1 MPKDSV
7 GPAKTIPRQTAVGR
21 VVRTLRGQ
29 LAWIDHQGRS
39 FEPVQAIPLF
49 PVSQPD
55 GWISLVSSSGEELA
69 LFESL
74 EALPPETADPLR
86 EELALRQWVPRIQ
99 RVVSVSGTSEPCEW
113 VVETDR
119 GRTQFVLTS
128 EENIRRLS
136 DHTVQITASSGAK
149 FRVEDTKQLD
159 PRSRRF
165 IEWYV

>member
-7 GPAKTIPRQTAVGR
+7 GPENTIPRQAAQGR
-21 VVRTLRGQ
+21 VVRTPRGQ
-29 LAWIDHQGRS
+29 LSWIDHQGRS

-55 GWISLVSSSGEELA
+55 GWISIVSASGEELA

-74 EALPPETADPLR
+74 EVLPSETADPVR
-86 EELALRQWVPRIQ
+86 EELAFRQWVPRIL

-136 DHTVQITASSGAK
+136 DHTVQILAGSGAR
-149 FRVEDTKQLD
+149 FRVEDTRHLD

>member
-1 MPKDSV
+1 
-7 GPAKTIPRQTAVGR
+7 
-21 VVRTLRGQ
+21 